1 GTRAAVAEE
10 LGDLLFS
17 VANLARHL
25 GVDPEYSL
33 QEGNRKFERRFN
45 AMVAALAAQGRGLAD
60 SDLDAMEAA
69 WAAVKVAEKG

>member
-1 GTRAAVAEE
+1 VAEE

-25 GVDPEYSL
+25 GIDPEYSL
-33 QEGNRKFERRFN
+33 REGNMKFERRFT
-45 AMVAALAAQGRGLAD
+45 AMAATLVAEGRDLAD

>member
-1 GTRAAVAEE
+1 MALV
-10 LGDLLFS
+10 DLCQRNSL
-17 VANLARHL
+17 
-25 GVDPEYSL
+25 DPEDL
-33 QEGNRKFERRFN
+33 D